1 MKMTDVVKLRE
12 FPYHKTYSACLVWC
26 REDNKYHLVDVDLI
40 QRTGRQFIVH
50 DDWMTPTYSY
60 MNAINFYEQFVEDF
74 KRTYN
79 CD

>member
-1 MKMTDVVKLRE
+1 
-12 FPYHKTYSACLVWC
+12 VWC

-79 CD
+79 

>member
-1 MKMTDVVKLRE
+1 MKMKDVVKLRE
-12 FPYHKTYSACLVWC
+12 FPYYKPYSACLVWC
-26 REDNKYHLVDVDLI
+26 REDNKYHLVDVDFI
-40 QRTGRQFIVH
+40 ERTGKQFIVH

-60 MNAINFYEQFVEDF
+60 INAVNFYEKFVEDF